1 LEDKDMME
9 KNEGEI
15 LVAPDKKEGQGEKEK
30 VKKEERPSTE
40 AELNE
45 FKDKYLRLYAEFE
58 NYKKRVQREK
68 EDLVKYSR
76 EDILY
81 NILPVIDNLEMALQ
95 HSDDKFSEGLVKGV
109 EITLRE
115 FQRVTEK
122 FGLASIPATGKPFD
136 PAVHHAMSQVE
147 RADAEDNTVVEEFRK
162 GYMLGDKVLRPSLV
176 AVSKKPDVSNKSS
189 IIDQEIEDTEEE
201 IKINKSLKEE

>member
-1 LEDKDMME
+1 MIEKDD
-9 KNEGEI
+9 GEI
-15 LVAPDKKEGQGEKEK
+15 LVAANKKEGQGEKEK
-30 VKKEERPSTE
+30 VKREEKPSHM

-45 FKDKYLRLYAEFE
+45 SKDKYLRLYAEFE

-122 FGLASIPATGKPFD
+122 LGLTAIVAVGKAFD
-136 PAVHHAMSQVE
+136 PALHHAMSQVE
-147 RADAEDNTVVEEFRK
+147 RADAEDRTVVEEFRK

-176 AVSKKPDVSNKSS
+176 AVSKKPDDSNKSS
-189 IIDQEIEDTEEE
+189 IIDQGIEDTEKE
-201 IKINKSLKEE
+201 IKINQSLKEE